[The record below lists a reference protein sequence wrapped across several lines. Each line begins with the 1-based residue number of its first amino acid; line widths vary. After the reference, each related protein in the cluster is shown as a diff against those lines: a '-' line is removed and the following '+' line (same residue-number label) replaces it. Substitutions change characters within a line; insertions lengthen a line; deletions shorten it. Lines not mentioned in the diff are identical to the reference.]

1 MKLKN
6 ILPVALFC
14 FVFLIYTL
22 YFVKVVSRTT
32 RLEPNAIANTIKRS
46 WERKKSFEKLEILP
60 PAAPILK
67 SEPAKVIPKITPP
80 PPPPQA
86 LPIATQYV
94 NFTFLNVRREPSLL
108 APILEKIYKNA
119 AVDVYAYPKAAWAE
133 VKTAAGTRGYVSK
146 KYLSENKSEPQVL
159 KSEEPATVTVP
170 SLYKIPIITYHHIQ
184 DVSGKYPA
192 DLSLATTNLLAQL
205 DYLVA
210 MKILTMTFHDLKA
223 ISEGKQSVSGKSVIL
238 AFDDGYADQY
248 QVAQHLNGKGLKG
261 VFFIITEKIGTPG
274 YLDWRQVKKM
284 RNWGMEIGSHGVKSA
299 NLIGSTEFFVKDELE
314 RSKRVIELE
323 LGEPI
328 ISFAYPSGRYNSAVL
343 ELTKKAGYTFARSIE
358 SGSQYK
364 KTQFLK
370 LPTLRVYSPAGAKQ
384 FKAWLGS

>member
-14 FVFLIYTL
+14 FVFLIYTI
-22 YFVKVVSRTT
+22 YFVKVVNKTT

-46 WERKKSFEKLEILP
+46 WERKKSLEK
-60 PAAPILK
+60 PAVPVPVPSTPILK
-67 SEPAKVIPKITPP
+67 SEAPKIIPAPP
-80 PPPPQA
+80 APITHS
-86 LPIATQYV
+86 IATQYV

-119 AVDVYAYPKAAWAE
+119 AVDVYAYPKAGWAE
-133 VKTAAGTRGYVSK
+133 VKTAAGTKGYVSK
-146 KYLSENKSEPQVL
+146 KYLSEKKPDAPVV
-159 KSEEPATVTVP
+159 KAVDPPPAAVP

-184 DVSGKYPA
+184 DQLGKYPA
-192 DLSLATTNLLAQL
+192 DLSLPTANLLAQL
-205 DYLVA
+205 DYLVVN
-210 MKILTMTFHDLKA
+210 KIETLTFHDLKA
-223 ISEGKQSVSGKSVIL
+223 ISEAKKSVSGKSVIL

-248 QVAQHLNGKGLKG
+248 QAAQHLNGKGLKG

-284 RNWGMEIGSHGVKSA
+284 RTWGMEIGSHGVKSA

-323 LGEPI
+323 LGESI
-328 ISFAYPSGRYNSAVL
+328 ISFAYPSGRYNSVVL
-343 ELTKKAGYTFARSIE
+343 ELTRKAGYTFARSIE

-364 KTQFLK
+364 STQFLK
-370 LPTLRVYSPAGAKQ
+370 LPTLRVYAPAGAKQ
-384 FKAWLGS
+384 FKAWLQ